1 MRSRGLS
8 DWIGWRR
15 ENEKYI
21 DKCLRVFL
29 EERRFLVSDR
39 GLGSGEIILTHGV
52 VVLRDDLAKF
62 LGLQPPEC
70 QCFPARRDL
79 FLPAMRRAHINPE
92 RVILFLR

>member
-8 DWIGWRR
+8 DWIGWRW

-21 DKCLRVFL
+21 DKYLGVFL
-29 EERRFLVSDR
+29 EEHRFLVSDR
-39 GLGSGEIILTHGV
+39 GLESGETIVTHGA
-52 VVLRDDLAKF
+52 VVLRGDLAKF

-79 FLPAMRRAHINPE
+79 FLPARRRAHIHPKW
-92 RVILFLR
+92 VILFLR